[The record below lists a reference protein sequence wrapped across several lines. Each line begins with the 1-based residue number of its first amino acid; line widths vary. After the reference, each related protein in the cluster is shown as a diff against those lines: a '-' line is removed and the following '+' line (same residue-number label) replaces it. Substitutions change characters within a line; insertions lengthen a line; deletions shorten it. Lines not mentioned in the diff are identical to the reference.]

1 MSTDLETRARDLIE
15 QMIAD
20 KYKDLKKKNN
30 DRDDGEHIW
39 TEKDGIH
46 KRVMKYSILSQTDSN
61 MTLKF
66 SLYTNIRWKTNDTQD
81 TDSGVNV
88 AIYYIELNT
97 EDNNAII
104 TQCINVPILEWY
116 PIIQI
121 LDNQSTWTPFSWAH
135 AVESTIANPADGYTL
150 NITSTLLTAFT
161 PRQMRITSVAHG
173 SCKFDLNINKITE
186 MGLDINKLKERIA
199 THLGMNPFGSR
210 YDEHLQR
217 ITALLEKAELQ
228 T

>member
-1 MSTDLETRARDLIE
+1 MSTDLETRARNLIE

-30 DRDDGEHIW
+30 DRDEGEHIW

-46 KRVMKYSILSQTDSN
+46 KRVMKYSILPQTDSN

-66 SLYTNIRWKTNDTQD
+66 SLYTNIRWKSNGTED

-97 EDNNAII
+97 GDNDAII
-104 TQCINVPILEWY
+104 TQRINVPILEWY

-121 LDNQSTWTPFSWAH
+121 LDNQSTWTLVPWAH
-135 AVESTIANPADGYTL
+135 AVESTIGEPANGYTL
-150 NITSTLLTAFT
+150 KITSTRTGFNT
-161 PRQMRITSVAHG
+161 RKMQITSITPG
-173 SCKFDLNINKITE
+173 SCKFDLNINRSPEI
-186 MGLDINKLKERIA
+186 GLDINKLKEHIK
-199 THLGMNPFGSR
+199 THLSIDPLGSR

>member
-1 MSTDLETRARDLIE
+1 LGKHYD
-15 QMIAD
+15 Q
-20 KYKDLKKKNN
+20 
-30 DRDDGEHIW
+30 GEHIW
-39 TEKDGIH
+39 TEINGKH
-46 KRVMKYSILSQTDSN
+46 KRVMKYAISQITGSN

-66 SLYTNIRWKTNDTQD
+66 SLYTNIRWKTNSKED

-97 EDNNAII
+97 VDKDAII

-116 PIIQI
+116 PIIRI
-121 LDNQSTWTPFSWAH
+121 LENLTTWTPFSWAH
-135 AVESTIANPADGYTL
+135 TVESTIGEPANGYTL
-150 NITSTLLTAFT
+150 KIVSTQKGFT
-161 PRQMRITSVAHG
+161 PRHMQITSVAPG
-173 SCKFDLNINKITE
+173 SCMFNINIDKSTKS
-186 MGLDINKLKERIA
+186 GLDIESLKAHIE
-199 THLGMNPFGSR
+199 THLSINPFGSR